1 MRFGWLIGWA
11 VFAACY
17 GGPPVRSPSRDPGA
31 ELALARTEFRHGD
44 FANALVAFRRAQFEL
59 NPAEAAMAEVRYLA
73 AECDFQLGDLAA
85 AALEFRKVAD
95 EFPTSA
101 YAPFALL
108 RAGDAN
114 LRLWRRPE
122 LDPTPGQT
130 ALATYQE
137 LAGRYPGTDAA
148 ARAQTHVAQL
158 NTWFAEKDYK
168 NGLFYYRRKAYDS
181 GIIYF
186 KDIIANYPN
195 SPPVSAALERLV
207 DSYRAIGYAAELK
220 EACASLRQYYPN
232 THGLDRTC
240 PANASPGAQ

>member
-1 MRFGWLIGWA
+1 MRSPWLIGWA

-17 GGPPVRSPSRDPGA
+17 GGPPPRSSMRDPGA
-31 ELALARTEFRHGD
+31 ELALARTEFRHGNFSD
-44 FANALVAFRRAQFEL
+44 ALVAFRRAQFDL
-59 NPAEAAMAEVRYLA
+59 NPAQVEMAEVRYLV
-73 AECDFQLGDLAA
+73 AECDFQLGDLTAA
-85 AALEFRKVAD
+85 GLEFRKVAD
-95 EFPTSA
+95 EFPSSA
-101 YAPFALL
+101 YAPLALL

-148 ARAQTHVAQL
+148 ARAQMHVGQL
-158 NTWFAEKDYK
+158 NAWFAEKDYK

-181 GIIYF
+181 AIIYF

-195 SPPVSAALERLV
+195 TRTVSDALERLV
-207 DSYRAIGYAAELK
+207 DSYRAIGYATELK
-220 EACASLRQYYPN
+220 EACASLRQYYPA
-232 THGLDRTC
+232 TRGLDRTC
-240 PANASPGAQ
+240 PPSASPGAQ